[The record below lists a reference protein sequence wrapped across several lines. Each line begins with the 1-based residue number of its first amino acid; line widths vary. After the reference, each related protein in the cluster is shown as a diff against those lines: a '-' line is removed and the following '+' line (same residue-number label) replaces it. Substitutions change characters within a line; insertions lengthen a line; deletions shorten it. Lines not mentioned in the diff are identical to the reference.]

1 MQVTTRKDNGHAAV
15 PRVNGGAHK
24 ANGAAAHKDDHA
36 LEEARQNAR
45 AVLAVVS
52 SVSKAITAE
61 QAVRAALDAI
71 RTEFGWAY
79 GSYWKVDPEENV
91 LKFFA
96 ESGTVNEEFRRVTT
110 EATFAEGVGLSGRA
124 WKARDL
130 YFTEDISQM
139 TDCVRAPVAARAGVK
154 SGICFPIFV
163 EGRAHATM
171 DFFSLEVLTLSDE
184 RREILRQT
192 GQLVS
197 GAIERVMA
205 DQARAEAA
213 ADTQAV
219 NRVLESLGKASTVEE
234 AARYALDTVR
244 DAFGWAYGS
253 YWPLDREEN
262 VLKFAV
268 ESGSVNEEFRR
279 VTLESKF
286 AEGVGLSGRAWKA
299 RDLYFTRDIGEMHD
313 CSRAPV
319 AKRAGVKSGVC
330 FPIVIDGKVAGTMDF
345 FSLETLTLTP
355 ARTEALRRVGVLVSQ
370 AIHRIHVGEKQ
381 AERAANT
388 QAVNQVLEVVG
399 KATTP
404 EDAAKFALDTVRQA
418 FAWAYGSYW
427 VLDQGE
433 KVLKFNVESGSVND
447 EFRRVTLEGRFAE
460 GVGLSGRAWK
470 ARDIFFTRDIGQM
483 TDCSRAP
490 VAKRAGVKS
499 GLCFPIMVQGAV
511 IGTMDFF
518 ALETLTLSDERM
530 DALRKVG
537 ALVSAG
543 VERLENARKEKELA
557 AKLRVAFQTVAQQA
571 QTLAGASEELTS
583 VSQQMGQSAGETSS
597 QANVVSA
604 ASEQVSKSVG
614 SVATSAEEMN
624 ASIKEIARNA
634 AEAARIASGAV
645 KVAHETTVTVNKLG
659 ESSIEIGK
667 VIKVI
672 TSIAQQTN
680 LLALNAT
687 IEAARAGEAG
697 KGFAVVANEV
707 KELAK
712 QTATATEDIS
722 QKIEAIQADTRG
734 VVQAITEIGQI
745 IQQINDYQNT
755 TASAVE
761 EQTATTNEIARSAA
775 EAASGGNEIAKNI
788 TSVSQAAKQ
797 TAQGASD
804 SLESA
809 KELAR
814 LAAELNRV
822 VEQFQMN

>member
-1 MQVTTRKDNGHAAV
+1 MQVTKKANGHAMIA
-15 PRVNGGAHK
+15 RG
-24 ANGAAAHKDDHA
+24 NGAANKGNAA

-52 SVSKAITAE
+52 TVSKASNPQE
-61 QAVRAALDAI
+61 AVRAALDSI
-71 RTEFGWAY
+71 RAAFGWAY
-79 GSYWKVDPEENV
+79 GSYWKLDPDENV
-91 LKFFA
+91 LKFTL
-96 ESGTVNEEFRRVTT
+96 ESGTVNEEFRRVTL
-110 EATFAEGVGLSGRA
+110 EAKFPEGVGLSGRA
-124 WKARDL
+124 WKARDV

-139 TDCVRAPVAARAGVK
+139 TDCSRAPVAARAGVK
-154 SGICFPIFV
+154 SGLCFPIFA
-163 EGRAHATM
+163 EGKVRGTM
-171 DFFSLEVLTLSDE
+171 DFFALEVLSLSDE
-184 RREILRQT
+184 RKEILRQT
-192 GQLVS
+192 GQIVS
-197 GAIERVMA
+197 AAIERA
-205 DQARAEAA
+205 LAEQARAEAA

-219 NRVLESLGKASTVEE
+219 NRVLESVGKASSVEE
-234 AARYALDTVR
+234 AARVALDTVR

-253 YWPLDREEN
+253 YWPLDAEEN

-268 ESGSVNEEFRR
+268 ESGTVNEEFRR
-279 VTLESKF
+279 VTLSSSF

-299 RDLYFTRDIGEMHD
+299 RDLYFTRDIGEMTD

-319 AKRAGVKSGVC
+319 AKRAGVKSGIC
-330 FPIVIDGKVAGTMDF
+330 FPILVDGKVAGTMDF
-345 FSLETLTLTP
+345 FSLETLTLS
-355 ARTEALRRVGVLVSQ
+355 AGRTEALRRVGVLVSQ
-370 AIHRIHVGEKQ
+370 AMHRIHVGERQ

-404 EDAAKFALDTVRQA
+404 EEAAKFALDTVRQA
-418 FAWAYGSYW
+418 FGWAYGSYW
-427 VLDQGE
+427 TLDA
-433 KVLKFNVESGSVND
+433 KDKALKFNVESGSVND
-447 EFRRVTLEGRFAE
+447 EFRKVTLEASFAE
-460 GVGLSGRAWK
+460 GVGLSGRTWK
-470 ARDIFFTRDIGQM
+470 ARDLFFTRDIGQM

-499 GLCFPIMVQGAV
+499 GVCFPIMIQGAV
-511 IGTMDFF
+511 VGTMDFF
-518 ALETLTLSDERM
+518 SLETLNLSDERT

-543 VERLENARKEKELA
+543 IERLENQRREKELA
-557 AKLRVAFQTVAQQA
+557 GKLKVAFQTVAQQA
-571 QTLAGASEELTS
+571 QTLAGASEELTA

-597 QANVVSA
+597 QAAVVSA

-645 KVAHETTVTVNKLG
+645 KVAKETTETVNKLG
-659 ESSIEIGK
+659 DSSVEIGK

-722 QKIEAIQADTRG
+722 QKIEAIQGDTRG

-822 VEQFQMN
+822 VEQFQLN

>member
-1 MQVTTRKDNGHAAV
+1 MQLTMKKANGHAPA
-15 PRVNGGAHK
+15 PRGSS
-24 ANGAAAHKDDHA
+24 AASKDNRA
-36 LEEARQNAR
+36 LDEARQNAR

-52 SVSKAITAE
+52 TVGKAANA
-61 QAVRAALDAI
+61 QDAI
-71 RTEFGWAY
+71 RAAVDAIRAAFGWAY
-79 GSYWKVDPEENV
+79 GSYWKLDPEENV
-91 LKFFA
+91 LKFSL
-96 ESGTVNEEFRRVTT
+96 ESGTVNEEFRRVTL

-124 WKARDL
+124 WKARDI
-130 YFTEDISQM
+130 YFTEDVSQM
-139 TDCVRAPVAARAGVK
+139 TDCSRAPVAARAGVK
-154 SGICFPIFV
+154 SGLCFPILV
-163 EGRAHATM
+163 DGKVIGTM
-171 DFFSLEVLTLSDE
+171 DFFALEVLSLSEE
-184 RREILRQT
+184 RKDILRQT
-192 GQLVS
+192 GQMVS
-197 GAIERVMA
+197 AAIERVLA
-205 DQARAEAA
+205 EQVRAEAA
-213 ADTQAV
+213 SDTQAV

-234 AARYALDTVR
+234 AARSALDTVR

-253 YWPLDREEN
+253 YWPLDLEEN
-262 VLKFAV
+262 VLKFQV

-279 VTLESKF
+279 VTLESTF

-299 RDLYFTRDIGEMHD
+299 RDLIFTRDIGEMKD

-319 AKRAGVKSGVC
+319 AKRAGVKSGIC
-330 FPIVIDGKVAGTMDF
+330 FPILVEGKVAGTMDF
-345 FSLETLTLTP
+345 FSLETLTLSP

-370 AIHRIHVGEKQ
+370 AVTRIHNGERQ

-388 QAVNQVLEVVG
+388 QAVNQVLEIVG

-404 EDAAKFALDTVRQA
+404 DEAAKFALDTVRQA
-418 FAWAYGSYW
+418 FGWAYGSYW
-427 VLDQGE
+427 TLDTKE
-433 KVLKFNVESGSVND
+433 RVLKFNVESGSVND
-447 EFRRVTLEGRFAE
+447 EFRRTTLEASFAE

-483 TDCSRAP
+483 TDCCRAP
-490 VAKRAGVKS
+490 IAKRAGVKS
-499 GLCFPIMVQGAV
+499 GLCFPILIQGAV
-511 IGTMDFF
+511 VGTMDFF

-537 ALVSAG
+537 ALVSAAI
-543 VERLENARKEKELA
+543 ERLENVRREKELA
-557 AKLRVAFQTVAQQA
+557 AKLKVAFQTVAQQA

-597 QANVVSA
+597 QAAVVSA

-634 AEAARIASGAV
+634 TEAARIASGAV
-645 KVAHETTVTVNKLG
+645 KVAKETTETVNKLG
-659 ESSIEIGK
+659 DSSIEIGK

-712 QTATATEDIS
+712 QTASATEDIS

-775 EAASGGNEIAKNI
+775 EAATGGNEIARNI

-804 SLESA
+804 ALESS

-814 LAAELNRV
+814 LASELNRV

>member
-1 MQVTTRKDNGHAAV
+1 MQVTKKVNGHATV
-15 PRVNGGAHK
+15 PR
-24 ANGAAAHKDDHA
+24 ANGAAHKEHEA
-36 LEEARQNAR
+36 LDEARQNAR

-52 SVSKAITAE
+52 TVSKAPNAQEAI
-61 QAVRAALDAI
+61 RAAVDAI
-71 RTEFGWAY
+71 RAAFGWAY
-79 GSYWKVDPEENV
+79 GSYWRLDPEENV
-91 LKFFA
+91 LKFSL
-96 ESGTVNEEFRRVTT
+96 ESGTVNEEFRRVTL
-110 EATFAEGVGLSGRA
+110 EAKFAEGVGLSGRA
-124 WKARDL
+124 WKARDI

-139 TDCVRAPVAARAGVK
+139 TDCSRAPVAARAGVK
-154 SGICFPIFV
+154 SGLCFPILV
-163 EGRAHATM
+163 DGKVTGTM
-171 DFFSLEVLTLSDE
+171 DFFALEVLSLSED
-184 RREILRQT
+184 RKDILRQT
-192 GQLVS
+192 GQMVS
-197 GAIERVMA
+197 AAIERVLTE
-205 DQARAEAA
+205 QARAEAA
-213 ADTQAV
+213 SDTQAV
-219 NRVLESLGKASTVEE
+219 NRVLESLGKAVTVED
-234 AARYALDTVR
+234 AARVALDTVR

-253 YWPLDREEN
+253 YWPLDLEEN
-262 VLKFAV
+262 VLKFKV

-299 RDLYFTRDIGEMHD
+299 RDLIFTRDIGEMTD

-319 AKRAGVKSGVC
+319 AKRAGVKSGIC
-330 FPIVIDGKVAGTMDF
+330 FPVLVEGKVAGTMDF

-370 AIHRIHVGEKQ
+370 AIARIHNAERQ
-381 AERAANT
+381 AELGANT

-404 EDAAKFALDTVRQA
+404 EEAAKFALDTVRQA
-418 FAWAYGSYW
+418 FGWAYGSYW
-427 VLDQGE
+427 ILDPKE
-433 KVLKFNVESGSVND
+433 KVLKFSVESGVVND
-447 EFRRVTLEGRFAE
+447 EFRRTTLEASFAE

-490 VAKRAGVKS
+490 IAKRAGVKS
-499 GLCFPIMVQGAV
+499 GLCFPILIQGAV
-511 IGTMDFF
+511 VGTMDFF

-543 VERLENARKEKELA
+543 IERLENVRREKDLA
-557 AKLRVAFQTVAQQA
+557 AKLKVAFQTVAQQA

-597 QANVVSA
+597 QAAVVSA

-634 AEAARIASGAV
+634 TEAARIASGAV
-645 KVAHETTVTVNKLG
+645 KVAKETTETVNKLG
-659 ESSIEIGK
+659 DSSIEIGK

-775 EAASGGNEIAKNI
+775 EAASGGNEIARNI

-804 SLESA
+804 ALESS

>member
-1 MQVTTRKDNGHAAV
+1 MQLTTKKANGHAPA
-15 PRVNGGAHK
+15 PK
-24 ANGAAAHKDDHA
+24 ANGAPHKDHQA
-36 LEEARQNAR
+36 LEEARENAR
-45 AVLAVVS
+45 AVLSVVS
-52 SVSKAITAE
+52 SVSKTASADEAI
-61 QAVRAALDAI
+61 RAALDSI
-71 RTEFGWAY
+71 RAAFGWAY
-79 GSYWKVDPEENV
+79 GSCWKLDPEENV
-91 LKFFA
+91 LKFNL
-96 ESGTVNEEFRRVTT
+96 ESGTVNEEFRRVTL
-110 EATFAEGVGLSGRA
+110 ESKFAEGVGLSGRA
-124 WKARDL
+124 WKARDV

-139 TDCVRAPVAARAGVK
+139 TDCSRAPVAARAGVK
-154 SGICFPIFV
+154 SGLCFPIFLQGKV
-163 EGRAHATM
+163 AGTM
-171 DFFSLEVLTLSDE
+171 DFFALEVLKLSEE
-184 RREILRQT
+184 RKEILRQT
-192 GQLVS
+192 GQMVS
-197 GAIERVMA
+197 SAIERA
-205 DQARAEAA
+205 LAEQARAEAA
-213 ADTQAV
+213 SDTQAV
-219 NRVLESLGKASTVEE
+219 NRVLESVGKANTVED
-234 AARYALDTVR
+234 AARVALDTVR

-253 YWPLDREEN
+253 YWPLDVEEN
-262 VLKFAV
+262 VLKFKV
-268 ESGSVNEEFRR
+268 ESGTVNEEFRR

-299 RDLYFTRDIGEMHD
+299 RDLIFTRDIGEMTD

-319 AKRAGVKSGVC
+319 AKRAGVKSGIC
-330 FPIVIDGKVAGTMDF
+330 FPVLVDGKVAGTMDF
-345 FSLETLTLTP
+345 FSLETLTLSP

-370 AIHRIHVGEKQ
+370 AVTRIHNAERQ

-399 KATTP
+399 KAATP
-404 EDAAKFALDTVRQA
+404 DEAAKFALDTVRQA
-418 FAWAYGSYW
+418 FGWAYGSYW
-427 VLDQGE
+427 TLDA
-433 KVLKFNVESGSVND
+433 KDKALKFNVESGAVND
-447 EFRRVTLEGRFAE
+447 EFRRVTLEASFAE

-470 ARDIFFTRDIGQM
+470 ARDIFFTRDLGTM

-499 GLCFPIMVQGAV
+499 GLCFPVMIQGAV
-511 IGTMDFF
+511 VGTMDFF

-537 ALVSAG
+537 ALVSAAI
-543 VERLENARKEKELA
+543 ERLENVRREKELA
-557 AKLRVAFQTVAQQA
+557 VKLKAAFQTVAQQA

-597 QANVVSA
+597 QAAVVSA

-645 KVAHETTVTVNKLG
+645 KVADETTVTVNKLG
-659 ESSIEIGK
+659 DSSIEIGK

-814 LAAELNRV
+814 LAGELNRI

>member
-1 MQVTTRKDNGHAAV
+1 MQLTTKKANGHAPA
-15 PRVNGGAHK
+15 PKVNGGP
-24 ANGAAAHKDDHA
+24 HKDNQA
-36 LEEARQNAR
+36 LEEARENAR

-52 SVSKAITAE
+52 TVGKTTSPDDAI
-61 QAVRAALDAI
+61 RAALDSI
-71 RTEFGWAY
+71 RSAFGWAY
-79 GSYWKVDPEENV
+79 GSCWKLDPEENV
-91 LKFFA
+91 LKFNL
-96 ESGTVNEEFRRVTT
+96 ESGTVNEEFRRVTL
-110 EATFAEGVGLSGRA
+110 EAKFPEGVGLSGRA
-124 WKARDL
+124 WKARDV

-139 TDCVRAPVAARAGVK
+139 TDCSRAPVAARAGVK
-154 SGICFPIFV
+154 SGLCFPIFV
-163 EGRAHATM
+163 QGKVAGTM
-171 DFFSLEVLTLSDE
+171 DFFALEVLKLSEE
-184 RREILRQT
+184 RKEILRQT
-192 GQLVS
+192 AQMVS
-197 GAIERVMA
+197 GAIERALA

-213 ADTQAV
+213 SDTQAV
-219 NRVLESLGKASTVEE
+219 NRVLESVGKATTLED
-234 AARYALDTVR
+234 AARVALDTVR

-253 YWPLDREEN
+253 YWPLDAEEN
-262 VLKFAV
+262 VLKFKV
-268 ESGSVNEEFRR
+268 ESGTVNEEFRR

-299 RDLYFTRDIGEMHD
+299 RDLIFTRDIGEMTD

-319 AKRAGVKSGVC
+319 AKRAGVKSGIC
-330 FPIVIDGKVAGTMDF
+330 FPVLVEGKVAGTMDF
-345 FSLETLTLTP
+345 FSLETLTLSP

-370 AIHRIHVGEKQ
+370 AVTRIHNGERQ
-381 AERAANT
+381 AERGANT

-404 EDAAKFALDTVRQA
+404 DEAAKFALDTVRQA
-418 FAWAYGSYW
+418 FGWAYGSYW
-427 VLDQGE
+427 TLDT
-433 KVLKFNVESGSVND
+433 KDKALKFNVESGTVND
-447 EFRRVTLEGRFAE
+447 EFRRVTLEASFAE

-499 GLCFPIMVQGAV
+499 GLCFPVMIQGAV
-511 IGTMDFF
+511 VGTMDFF

-543 VERLENARKEKELA
+543 IERLENARREKELA
-557 AKLRVAFQTVAQQA
+557 VKLKAAFQTVAQQA

-645 KVAHETTVTVNKLG
+645 KVAHETTTTVNKLG
-659 ESSIEIGK
+659 DSSIEIGK

-712 QTATATEDIS
+712 QTASATEDIS

-761 EQTATTNEIARSAA
+761 EQTATTNELARSAA